1 MTRTDPVDTMSLLVQ
16 VVSGLAERTADR
28 LSAHGL
34 MTVDL
39 DVLRTVDLGP
49 GLATMSDLAAGAGL
63 SAGGATRVVDRLVG
77 RGLVTRDDCPT
88 DRRVIRVDLTAA
100 GRTALS
106 AATAEHRQVLD
117 EALAAPLQ
125 RTGEL
130 ASLTAALHR
139 LRDALELTR
148 PAPNGGPA

>member
-1 MTRTDPVDTMSLLVQ
+1 MSLLVQ

-34 MTVDL
+34 TTVDL
-39 DVLRTVDLGP
+39 DVLRTVDLGPGP

-88 DRRVIRVDLTAA
+88 DRRVIRVELTAA